1 MPRALS
7 LLCAAAAHSQTLAAA
22 VARTPRL
29 CAAVGAVLDAAAR
42 GGGGGAAARLA
53 LTLLQLLAG
62 ASRSI
67 ADALVADGALPP
79 THATLGGALA
89 LAAALPPGRASP
101 TARARRRRGRRRRRS
116 QRRPSGCGGAS
127 ARTRCGAP
135 PLAAYSNSLL
145 ELLRR
150 SAHAAP
156 TDGDADGGVAAAATH
171 RLAAAVWLLVDT
183 LCHVPPAA
191 ALRVH
196 PVNDGAVAAAFALAA
211 PAAPDAK
218 DFTLRRDAAEEDGEA
233 MVAAEQVAPTVAAGL
248 EAAAVEAG
256 IAEGVA
262 ATLSDAA
269 RDAPLPG
276 AVAAAAGER
285 WALLSMFL
293 PPALLTIR
301 RPLPPAAA
309 NNGAD
314 DARAAAA
321 ARTAA
326 ALHFVASYAQALP
339 KQPHHE
345 PLAALEWSDGVATAE
360 LLPLAAAS
368 SGAVVAAAAE
378 LRGGVA
384 PRWAVEVLL
393 GWCRA
398 VWELSRLHRGL
409 LSRLVDGGGDGEA
422 LLWSIADALPAAA
435 AAEASAGL
443 KASAGRLGFFVLRLL
458 EAVDSLRRRDGDA
471 DDAIAD
477 NGAADDGGRARSLV
491 RLLLASLPRL
501 GPGDETLA
509 RELISTLL
517 LNARWL
523 RRLRP
528 AAAEGDDDGAE
539 WCGALRSALLP
550 SYLLLLEL
558 PKAAAALSAALAAPA
573 PAEVSALRLHRSA
586 AALPLAAD
594 WLVAPT
600 HTFAVDRDGICRR
613 RPDGSPTARVA
624 AAAAP
629 PPPARAAAAARAPPL
644 PRPPDLR
651 AAGDAVAPPR
661 RRRLPRRPPRRVRRR
676 RRRRARRRPRRR
688 ARPRRDDAR
697 EGGALRLRVRVVR
710 RRHLHPVGA
719 AAAAHRRAGG
729 RPPRRVGHVGRDCP
743 QAHRRAAARHAPRRL
758 GGGRRRRRAR
768 HCRRRRRRGGRARG
782 GGGRRALGASR
793 LRAERGGRPP
803 PRRAARLLPLRPRH
817 PPPFRRR
824 LWRRRALLGRLLA
837 DAPPAACVDLCT
849 CATLEDACAAAARL
863 GGGAAEVA
871 APLPPGRLELRLRA
885 LAAEEPEAVERVP
898 GLAGVVGIV

>member
-1 MPRALS
+1 MRRRRRRPRRRG
-7 LLCAAAAHSQTLAAA
+7 
-22 VARTPRL
+22 ARR
-29 CAAVGAVLDAAAR
+29 R
-42 GGGGGAAARLA
+42 GGAAARLA
-53 LTLLQLLAG
+53 LTLLQLLCG

-101 TARARRRRGRRRRRS
+101 TGAREAAAWAAAASLAASTLGLWR
-116 QRRPSGCGGAS
+116 CFGAY
-127 ARTRCGAP
+127 ALWAP

-211 PAAPDAK
+211 PAAPAAK

-233 MVAAEQVAPTVAAGL
+233 MVAAEQVVPTVAAGL

-301 RPLPPAAA
+301 RPLPAAAA

-360 LLPLAAAS
+360 LLPLAAAT

-422 LLWSIADALPAAA
+422 LLWGIADALPAAA

-458 EAVDSLRRRDGDA
+458 EAVDSLRRRDGED

-523 RRLRP
+523 HRLRP
-528 AAAEGDDDGAE
+528 AATEGDDDGAE

-573 PAEVSALRLHRSA
+573 PAEVNALRLHRSA

-600 HTFAVDRDGICRR
+600 HTFAVDREGMPTPTRWAPNCSRRCGCCSASSRSRR
-613 RPDGSPTARVA
+613 RCRARSSA
-624 AAAAP
+624 AAS
-629 PPPARAAAAARAPPL
+629 RSTRS
-644 PRPPDLR
+644 
-651 AAGDAVAPPR
+651 
-661 RRRLPRRPPRRVRRR
+661 
-676 RRRRARRRPRRR
+676 
-688 ARPRRDDAR
+688 
-697 EGGALRLRVRVVR
+697 
-710 RRHLHPVGA
+710 
-719 AAAAHRRAGG
+719 
-729 RPPRRVGHVGRDCP
+729 
-743 QAHRRAAARHAPRRL
+743 
-758 GGGRRRRRAR
+758 
-768 HCRRRRRRGGRARG
+768 RRRRGATPPYPPASAPSSTRAP
-782 GGGRRALGASR
+782 AA
-793 LRAERGGRPP
+793 APTRPP
-803 PRRAARLLPLRPRH
+803 PPS
-817 PPPFRRR
+817 
-824 LWRRRALLGRLLA
+824 
-837 DAPPAACVDLCT
+837 APS
-849 CATLEDACAAAARL
+849 ATSTR
-863 GGGAAEVA
+863 
-871 APLPPGRLELRLRA
+871 
-885 LAAEEPEAVERVP
+885 
-898 GLAGVVGIV
+898 